1 MWEGPETGTAAQLAS
16 FPLLFKLPGPGT
28 STAAVTKWQFF
39 LKKGEKKTPP
49 VCMRLT
55 SVLLAAAV
63 VWVVLFKLPGSTAG
77 ERTVSND
84 IKKQKKMKKTHLFA
98 CGQ

>member
-1 MWEGPETGTAAQLAS
+1 MRLTSVLLVAAQVV
-16 FPLLFKLPGPGT
+16 LFKLPGP
-28 STAAVTKWQFF
+28 TAGERTVNNVI
-39 LKKGEKKTPP
+39 KKPKENEKNTPP

-63 VWVVLFKLPGSTAG
+63 VRVVLFKLPGSTAG
-77 ERTVSND
+77 ERTVNND
-84 IKKQKKMKKTHLFA
+84 IKKQNKMKKTHLFA

>member
-1 MWEGPETGTAAQLAS
+1 MWLTSVLLAAAWVV
-16 FPLLFKLPGPGT
+16 LFKLLGP
-28 STAAVTKWQFF
+28 TA
-39 LKKGEKKTPP
+39 GEQTVNNVIKKTKRKRKKNPP

-84 IKKQKKMKKTHLFA
+84 IKKRKKMKKTHLFA

>member
-16 FPLLFKLPGPGT
+16 LPSLFKLPGPGT

-39 LKKGEKKTPP
+39 LKKREKKNPP
-49 VCMRLT
+49 VCMRLM
-55 SVLLAAAV
+55 SVLLEAA
-63 VWVVLFKLPGSTAG
+63 WVVLFKLPGPTAG
-77 ERTVSND
+77 ERTVNND
-84 IKKQKKMKKTHLFA
+84 KKKQMKMKKTHLFA